1 MATQVEKPPIT
12 QRINQRVFAGFTPQQ
27 VARLFEGK
35 NIQPNS
41 REGAELLAKATK
53 TATKMLAR
61 GGLIS
66 GYIEGGDVT
75 QPVEPAAGSPEQ
87 TQASLREKENAL
99 AAAKQELESL
109 KQQLANLG
117 TDAESDAE
125 RTRLTEAIKA
135 AEVKVTQAQADSA
148 GASSAYTSSTLP
160 TAAEAVGTTT
170 TLPETMVTQQESQAV
185 TQPQIDT
192 GTIDTGT
199 GEMGDPAEYTAA
211 TADTAQAE
219 VPIQTDANLAE
230 TSTSQE
236 GVEDALENFAPAEGA
251 VSDEAQ
257 MEAAQQNI
265 EDLAINDVEAATTDG
280 TQITTPAKREVQEG
294 ELINSTFDATKAAD
308 FVEGVEAATGAPSTA
323 ATVKGQLTDLM
334 SDFEEG
340 DPPVWAAGAMR
351 NAMAIMA
358 RRGMSASSMQGQAI
372 MQAAMESA
380 MPIAAADA
388 ATFSRFEEQNLSNKQ
403 AMATLYAQHRAQAI
417 GKEFDQKFQV
427 AVQNAAKISDIAN
440 MNFSAEQQIALE
452 NANLAQTADLANL
465 SNFQAVVM
473 AQAAGFQQADM
484 SNLNNVQ
491 QAQAQNASSF
501 LQMDLSNLTNEQAGA
516 MFKAQSVIQSLFT
529 DQAAENATS
538 QFNATSQNQTDQFF
552 SSLISQVNQ
561 SNAAQKNSTEQFNAG
576 QENAAAEFNAKVKNL
591 RDQFNAANQL
601 VIAQANAQ
609 WRQNLTT
616 AFNAA
621 VNDANR
627 SDALQANGLTQKG
640 LDELWQKER
649 DLLSFAFL
657 AGESAAD
664 RTNQLVLQKIK
675 ESSDEDTAWSSS
687 LGAFGSAIINGIF
700 GLYQPT
706 GT

>member
-117 TDAESDAE
+117 TDTESDAE

-192 GTIDTGT
+192 GTIDTVT

-265 EDLAINDVEAATTDG
+265 EDLAINDVEAATT
-280 TQITTPAKREVQEG
+280 
-294 ELINSTFDATKAAD
+294 
-308 FVEGVEAATGAPSTA
+308 
-323 ATVKGQLTDLM
+323 
-334 SDFEEG
+334 
-340 DPPVWAAGAMR
+340 
-351 NAMAIMA
+351 
-358 RRGMSASSMQGQAI
+358 
-372 MQAAMESA
+372 
-380 MPIAAADA
+380 
-388 ATFSRFEEQNLSNKQ
+388 
-403 AMATLYAQHRAQAI
+403 
-417 GKEFDQKFQV
+417 
-427 AVQNAAKISDIAN
+427 
-440 MNFSAEQQIALE
+440 
-452 NANLAQTADLANL
+452 
-465 SNFQAVVM
+465 
-473 AQAAGFQQADM
+473 
-484 SNLNNVQ
+484 
-491 QAQAQNASSF
+491 
-501 LQMDLSNLTNEQAGA
+501 
-516 MFKAQSVIQSLFT
+516 
-529 DQAAENATS
+529 
-538 QFNATSQNQTDQFF
+538 
-552 SSLISQVNQ
+552 
-561 SNAAQKNSTEQFNAG
+561 
-576 QENAAAEFNAKVKNL
+576 
-591 RDQFNAANQL
+591 
-601 VIAQANAQ
+601 
-609 WRQNLTT
+609 
-616 AFNAA
+616 
-621 VNDANR
+621 
-627 SDALQANGLTQKG
+627 
-640 LDELWQKER
+640 
-649 DLLSFAFL
+649 
-657 AGESAAD
+657 
-664 RTNQLVLQKIK
+664 
-675 ESSDEDTAWSSS
+675 
-687 LGAFGSAIINGIF
+687 
-700 GLYQPT
+700 
-706 GT
+706 